1 VNEKWQNGNVP
12 SVDIFTTKRKRRLL
26 LKTCPTTGY
35 VPSAVLVKK
44 HSKRKIEMSLGRE
57 LKPNIYA
64 VGAIDWDRR
73 LFDELIPLPDGTS
86 YNSYLI
92 KGSKKT
98 ALIDTVDP
106 TMTDVLVKNIE
117 KLGTENID
125 YVIANHAEQDH
136 SGALPKI
143 LGIYQGAKVVCTPKC
158 KDLLMGLLLIPE
170 DKFITVADG
179 ETLSLGNKTLEFIH
193 APWVH
198 WPETML
204 THLREDRI
212 LFTCDFL
219 GSHLATSDLVV
230 TDEAMVYEAAK
241 RYYAEIMMPFRQI
254 IRKNLEKIKDLP
266 IDIIAPS
273 HGPAYDKPDFIL
285 NAYRDW
291 ASDEVKNGVIIPYIS
306 MHGSTKKMVD
316 YFAEALIERGIAVK
330 QFNLSETDIG
340 KLAMALVDAATVVI
354 GSPTVLV
361 GPHPKVVY
369 AACLANAL
377 RPKLK
382 FVSII
387 GSYGW
392 GGRMVEQLTG
402 LILNLKVELL
412 EPVVVKGVPK
422 EEDFIALD
430 NLADEIVNKHR
441 EHNIIKANT

>member
-1 VNEKWQNGNVP
+1 
-12 SVDIFTTKRKRRLL
+12 
-26 LKTCPTTGY
+26 
-35 VPSAVLVKK
+35 
-44 HSKRKIEMSLGRE
+44 MSLGRE

-92 KGSKKT
+92 KGSEKT

-106 TMTDVLVKNIE
+106 TMTDVLVRNLRGLE
-117 KLGTENID
+117 VGGID
-125 YVIANHAEQDH
+125 YVVANHAEQDH
-136 SGALPKI
+136 SGSLPKI
-143 LGIYQGAKVVCTPKC
+143 LDLYPGAKVVCTPKC
-158 KDLLMGLLLIPE
+158 KDLLMDLLLIPE

-204 THLREDRI
+204 TYLREDHVI
-212 LFTCDFL
+212 FTCDFL
-219 GSHLATSDLVV
+219 GSHLATSGLFV
-230 TDEAMVYEAAK
+230 TDEARVYEAAK
-241 RYYAEIMMPFRQI
+241 RYYAEIMMPFRTT
-254 IRKNLEKIKDLP
+254 IRKNLERIKSLE
-266 IDIIAPS
+266 IEIIAPS
-273 HGPAYDKPDFIL
+273 HGPAYDKPEFIL

-291 ASDEVKNGVIIPYIS
+291 TSDAVKNEVIIPYIS

-316 YFAEALIERGIAVK
+316 YFTEALIDRGITVK
-330 QFNLSETDIG
+330 QFNLSEPDIG
-340 KLAMALVDAATVVI
+340 KLAMALVDAATVVL

-382 FVSII
+382 FASII

-392 GGRMVEQLTG
+392 GSRMVEQLTG
-402 LILNLKVELL
+402 MLPNLKLEIL
-412 EPVVVKGVPK
+412 EPVVIKGVPK
-422 EEDFIALD
+422 EADFGALD
-430 NLADEIVNKHR
+430 RLADEIMNKHK
-441 EHNIIKANT
+441 ELGIVID